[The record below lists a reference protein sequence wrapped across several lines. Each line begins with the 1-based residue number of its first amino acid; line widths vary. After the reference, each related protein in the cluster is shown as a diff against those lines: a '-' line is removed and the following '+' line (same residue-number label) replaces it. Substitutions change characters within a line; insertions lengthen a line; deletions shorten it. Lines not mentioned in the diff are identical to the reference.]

1 MVAICNRVWGWG
13 SGVWMG
19 GEGERGLAGRDLSS
33 ARECATECFVET
45 KFGSKVFHV
54 IRKLCRNIFE
64 DIKCEKMIR

>member
-1 MVAICNRVWGWG
+1 
-13 SGVWMG
+13 MG